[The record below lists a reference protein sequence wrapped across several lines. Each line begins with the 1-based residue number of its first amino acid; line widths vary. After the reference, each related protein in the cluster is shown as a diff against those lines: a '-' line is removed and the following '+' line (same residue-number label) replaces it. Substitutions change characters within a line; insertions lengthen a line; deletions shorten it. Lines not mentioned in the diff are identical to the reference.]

1 MQVRPQWETRESTPQ
16 WETREST
23 QVPRTELGGQREGQ
37 VVHRWIYYVN
47 SSFTVTS
54 STVYVRLSSSRYQ
67 HQALR
72 ASEYVEDNHEV
83 EGAARLVS
91 AAGGELAK
99 VMD

>member
-1 MQVRPQWETRESTPQ
+1 MKVLRSGKRVK
-16 WETREST
+16 
-23 QVPRTELGGQREGQ
+23 VPRFREQ
-37 VVHRWIYYVN
+37 N
-47 SSFTVTS
+47 SEVSEKDKSSIAGFTT
-54 STVYVRLSSSRYQ
+54 STVPLLWRQVQSTLGCQTRYQ